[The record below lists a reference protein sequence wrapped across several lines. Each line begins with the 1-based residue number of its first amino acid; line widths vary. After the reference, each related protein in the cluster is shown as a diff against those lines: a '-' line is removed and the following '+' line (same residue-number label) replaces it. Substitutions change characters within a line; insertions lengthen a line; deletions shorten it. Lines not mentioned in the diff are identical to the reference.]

1 MKSNTEQFG
10 SSTVEK
16 QSRFGSLDQL
26 NAQQQVVT
34 FSKVAKHE
42 PSRRNLKG
50 QSLVFWNEE
59 QTDEYKYAKYLEQNR
74 YSRLFNEIELLGEGG
89 FGKVYKVEHV
99 LDQRL
104 YAITQ
109 IPIHLG
115 ITEDFKKHSV
125 YREIV
130 AISQIH
136 HKNVV
141 RYHACWIA
149 NIQPDMPQIS
159 KSV

>member
-1 MKSNTEQFG
+1 M
-10 SSTVEK
+10 
-16 QSRFGSLDQL
+16 
-26 NAQQQVVT
+26 
-34 FSKVAKHE
+34 
-42 PSRRNLKG
+42 KG
-50 QSLVFWNEE
+50 QSLIFWNEE

-104 YAITQ
+104 YAIKQ

-149 NIQPDMPQIS
+149 NF
-159 KSV
+159 